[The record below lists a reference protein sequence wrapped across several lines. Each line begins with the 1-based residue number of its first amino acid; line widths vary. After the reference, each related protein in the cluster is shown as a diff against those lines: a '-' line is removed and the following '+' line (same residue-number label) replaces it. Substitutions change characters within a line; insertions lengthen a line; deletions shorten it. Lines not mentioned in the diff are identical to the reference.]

1 MYCLDTKLTIDS
13 LGNINRFIK
22 SFIYHVLVP
31 IPGTWHLLSAPL
43 LLALLNIKII
53 IFSFD
58 FVLSTFLRWLKVI
71 NRASALFNTINTL
84 LIHTHIS
91 NDEIIF

>member
-1 MYCLDTKLTIDS
+1 M
-13 LGNINRFIK
+13 
-22 SFIYHVLVP
+22 LVP
-31 IPGTWHLLSAPL
+31 ITGTWHLLSAPL

-71 NRASALFNTINTL
+71 NRASALFDTINTS
-84 LIHTHIS
+84 LIQTHIS